1 MRRPL
6 IAALAVILL
15 AHPMAAQ
22 TCRGLAPY
30 AAGPVQVTGEGSL
43 TPQSNAV
50 AAGLGYS
57 LPRGLFADASVG
69 TRSSDTFNGSTL
81 ELAAGVGYAIQL
93 GRYQLCPIAAAGMG
107 TGPSKPFGNGE
118 GRSNRTAQLGLSAG
132 ISTGTIARWQVVP
145 TLAFSYAYRQDAAH
159 DFAGSTLFQISDHY
173 ALAQAGIGFV
183 SHNWSV
189 RPLVELPLSFQTGD
203 PSVRLTVGYNFGRRE
218 RRGVP

>member
-6 IAALAVILL
+6 IAALAVISF
-15 AHPMAAQ
+15 AHPTAAQ

-30 AAGPVQVTGEGSL
+30 AAGPVQVIGEGSL
-43 TPQSNAV
+43 TPESNAV

-57 LPRGLFADASVG
+57 LPRGFFADASVG
-69 TRSSDTFNGSTL
+69 TRSSNTFNGSTL

-93 GRYQLCPIAAAGMG
+93 GRYQLCPLAAGGIG

-118 GRSNRTAQLGLSAG
+118 DRSNRTAQLGLAAG
-132 ISTGTIARWQVVP
+132 VLAGSIARWQFVP
-145 TLAFSYAYRQDAAH
+145 TLALSYAYRQDAAH
-159 DFAGSTLFQISDHY
+159 DYTGRTLFQISDRY
-173 ALAQAGIGFV
+173 ALVQAGIGFV

-189 RPLVELPLSFQTGD
+189 RPLVELPLSFESGD

-218 RRGVP
+218 RAGVP